1 MSPRFWASILT
12 VLVVVMPLGHVDAAE
27 RSDDDA
33 QRGASAFGVCL
44 ACHSIEPRRHMT
56 GPTLF
61 GVLGRTAGT
70 APDFMR
76 YSDALTKSG
85 VVWNEQTLD
94 RWLQNPDRLVPGN
107 TMAFPGIADAQTRRD
122 LIAYLK
128 AASEGKAPPATGRQ
142 GGMMGMMGTPS
153 MPELKKADR
162 DSQIKSLRH
171 CRDTYFV
178 TTADGKTH
186 KLWEFNVR
194 LKTDS
199 SPSGPNRGQPVLVGV
214 GMRGDRA
221 AIVFAAP
228 DEISAFVKQSCD

>member
-1 MSPRFWASILT
+1 
-12 VLVVVMPLGHVDAAE
+12 
-27 RSDDDA
+27 
-33 QRGASAFGVCL
+33 
-44 ACHSIEPRRHMT
+44 
-56 GPTLF
+56 LF
-61 GVLGRTAGT
+61 GVFGRQAGT
-70 APDFMR
+70 ASDFMR
-76 YSDALTKSG
+76 YSDALTKSRL
-85 VVWNEQTLD
+85 VWNEQTLD
-94 RWLQNPDRLVPGN
+94 QWLQDPSRLVPGN
-107 TMAFPGIADAQTRRD
+107 AMAFPGIPDARTRGD

-128 AASEGKAPPATGRQ
+128 VLSEGNAPPAAARQ
-142 GGMMGMMGTPS
+142 GGMMGMMRAPS
-153 MPELKKADR
+153 MPELKKADP

-228 DEISAFVKQSCD
+228 DEISAFVKQSCN